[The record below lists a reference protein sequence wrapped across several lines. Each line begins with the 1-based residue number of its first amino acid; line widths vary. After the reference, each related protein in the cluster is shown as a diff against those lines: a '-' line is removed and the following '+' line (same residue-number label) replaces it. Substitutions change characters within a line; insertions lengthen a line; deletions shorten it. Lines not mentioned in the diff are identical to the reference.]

1 MRHFVSG
8 PPTVT
13 SKRVQFGL
21 EGDTVRIECVAFA
34 IPRPE
39 KVMWTHHGYEVDSGD
54 PHVSVLEDLLPDGV
68 RSTLIIREAQDK
80 YFGSYNCS
88 VANAYGMDAA
98 EIHLKKQS
106 MCCNKF
112 VFNFIQCTD

>member
-1 MRHFVSG
+1 
-8 PPTVT
+8 
-13 SKRVQFGL
+13 
-21 EGDTVRIECVAFA
+21 
-34 IPRPE
+34 
-39 KVMWTHHGYEVDSGD
+39 MWTHHGYEVDSGD

-106 MCCNKF
+106 MYCHKF
-112 VFNFIQCTD
+112 VFNFIQRID

>member
-1 MRHFVSG
+1 
-8 PPTVT
+8 
-13 SKRVQFGL
+13 
-21 EGDTVRIECVAFA
+21 
-34 IPRPE
+34 
-39 KVMWTHHGYEVDSGD
+39 MWTHHGYEVDSGD

-106 MCCNKF
+106 KCFFLYFKNLNKRF
-112 VFNFIQCTD
+112 D